1 MAMNYRRRQK
11 ARDFFFLVGDSSQ
24 PHMVMLQQH
33 PFGMKCYSEVLHVQ
47 FSFPVMGRSAFQREK
62 QMFLLAP
69 VTASRKNECRKL
81 LWPLLLFTLYF
92 FHLNSSVC
100 FFAWFFVGFLWVF
113 CGWVL
118 FCGNRSPGEKER
130 IDYMF
135 NQPKERAINHLS
147 QLLDKASPRFPRQT
161 DLKAVAPR
169 TKGQGQSRAAEPRER
184 AVAGSPWGTGAQ
196 GTQPCCKQ
204 HRVGKQRQNLLF
216 MGETASHTGR
226 DKKSITHQPQPLQW
240 DCHDHSR
247 PCFWGTPCCV
257 TALTYTLNLTQRF
270 LEV

>member
-1 MAMNYRRRQK
+1 MAMNYRRHQK

-33 PFGMKCYSEVLHVQ
+33 PFGMKRYSGSPCLVQ
-47 FSFPVMGRSAFQREK
+47 FPSDGKVCCSKRKGNVPPSTSNCIQKERVQKIALASPSFRPLFLPFK
-62 QMFLLAP
+62 QQCLFL
-69 VTASRKNECRKL
+69 C
-81 LWPLLLFTLYF
+81 LF
-92 FHLNSSVC
+92 
-100 FFAWFFVGFLWVF
+100 FLWVF

-147 QLLDKASPRFPRQT
+147 QLLGKASPRFPRQT
-161 DLKAVAPR
+161 DLKTVAPR
-169 TKGQGQSRAAEPRER
+169 MKGQGQSRAAEPRER

-196 GTQPCCKQ
+196 GRQPCCKQ
-204 HRVGKQRQNLLF
+204 HGVGKQRQNLLF

-226 DKKSITHQPQPLQW
+226 DKKSITHQPQPLQR
-240 DCHDHSR
+240 DCHDRSR
-247 PCFWGTPCCV
+247 PCFWGTLCCV